1 MKPVEQVYDIVASAA
16 VGIPAFRLVSC
27 ESDGP
32 GETSL
37 SREGRRDDCG
47 PQLAWGLVSWL
58 GALRRRCLAVMSTPA

>member
-16 VGIPAFRLVSC
+16 VGIPVYQLVSC
-27 ESDGP
+27 ESGGL

-58 GALRRRCLAVMSTPA
+58 GGLRRRLLAAMSIPG